1 MKVLCV
7 GQSTFDV
14 TTKIDKFPE
23 EGSVTSF
30 NEVYECGGGPAA
42 NAAYLLGK
50 YKVDSYLGSM
60 VGDDTFGNTIRKEL
74 EKVGVHTEYMEI
86 AYEKRTALSYILL
99 NEKEKKRTI
108 LNVNKEKL
116 VMKKTEFPMDPDLV
130 LIDSFDYG
138 ASLAAFN

>member
-23 EGSVTSF
+23 EGSVTNFS
-30 NEVYECGGGPAA
+30 EVYECGGGSCA

-99 NEKEKKRTI
+99 NEKEKKI
-108 LNVNKEKL
+108 I
-116 VMKKTEFPMDPDLV
+116 
-130 LIDSFDYG
+130 IDQV
-138 ASLAAFN
+138 